1 MIKKMMIKKM
11 MMMIISAAKVVVVV
25 VDEFC
30 GFFSYVVSI
39 HTFLTATTTLVL

>member
-1 MIKKMMIKKM
+1 MIKKM
-11 MMMIISAAKVVVVV
+11 MMMIISAAKVVV

>member
-1 MIKKMMIKKM
+1 MIKKM
-11 MMMIISAAKVVVVV
+11 MMMIISAAKVVVV

>member
-1 MIKKMMIKKM
+1 MIKKM
-11 MMMIISAAKVVVVV
+11 MMMIISAAKVVVVVV